1 MGDAAAETRVRESF
15 LAALEQE
22 EFGAL
27 GGDVYA
33 KGFLKS
39 YARYLGL
46 DPEPLL
52 ARYRAEFERPDDT
65 TARPPTAFSDP
76 MLPLADRSR
85 PSRGLLIGVAAV
97 VIGLILVGVIT
108 NLGEDG
114 GAADLAVGP
123 EPVEPAPG
131 ASPPVVTLET
141 ETAAPTATTA
151 GTGPTGP
158 TGGAATPVP
167 RVVTVAVIAASVRV
181 RVLEGSPPVD
191 ATLEQGDTREI
202 SGTRVRVEIG
212 DAAGVQLTVDGQP
225 VAGVGTPG
233 QAVEVLCE
241 SGQTT
246 CSVRDV

>member
-1 MGDAAAETRVRESF
+1 MRESF

-65 TARPPTAFSDP
+65 THARPPAAFSDP
-76 MLPLADRSR
+76 MLPLSGRSR
-85 PSRGLLIGVAAV
+85 PPRGLVIGVAAV
-97 VIGLILVGVIT
+97 VLGLILVAFIT
-108 NLGEDG
+108 NLGDDG
-114 GAADLAVGP
+114 DATDLAVGP

-131 ASPPVVTLET
+131 APPPPVTLET
-141 ETAAPTATTA
+141 ETPASAATTA
-151 GTGPTGP
+151 VTGATGPTGA
-158 TGGAATPVP
+158 TGAAATPVP
-167 RVVTVAVIAASVRV
+167 RVVTVSVIAASVRV

-202 SGTRVRVEIG
+202 TGARVRVEIG
-212 DAAGVQLTVDGQP
+212 DAAGVELSVDGQP

-241 SGQTT
+241 SGQVT